1 MLFKLVLSI
10 AVITGLA
17 SAVGAYSTNNANAT
31 LPLRGGPQ
39 LVYAGQY
46 GVPPL
51 NASSPQPVP
60 LTFNATQIR
69 SFAEQQIDGIIAST
83 AFEGNCSK
91 CTSFKLRR

>member
-1 MLFKLVLSI
+1 MLFVKSI
-10 AVITGLA
+10 FLTSI
-17 SAVGAYSTNNANAT
+17 VGAGLTRLAESFSTNNSNAT

-46 GVPPL
+46 GVPSL

-60 LTFNATQIR
+60 LQFDPSQIR
-69 SFAEQQIDGIIAST
+69 TFAEQQIDGIIASK

-91 CTSFKLRR
+91 CTT